1 MDTNLK
7 HTLQSVVDKCKLIFQ
22 PVTTNG
28 YAELNEYGYVKTS
41 QLPGFVDDIIEGYY
55 NSIDGKFYTTE
66 SYTSEIIP
74 EGGKI
79 YVSLDSNKTYRWSSS
94 SYVVI
99 SETIAL
105 GETSS
110 TAFAGD
116 KGKANSEA
124 ITTLQTSI
132 LNKLDKTMNLSD
144 VQNRQIAVD
153 NLLNASSNAE
163 KFVYVNSNGNVDF
176 AEKPAAQI
184 QSDWT
189 QSDNTK
195 LDYIKNKPTAPSTQV
210 QADWNQT
217 TSTESDYIKN
227 KPAIKA
233 GQGENSIIEG
243 YGTQAGGN
251 SSHAEGQL
259 TIASGH
265 YSHAEGYGATASG
278 NYSHVEGDSTKASE
292 AYSHAEGFV
301 TTASGVNSHAEGGNT
316 TASGTRAHAE
326 GQYVTAK
333 NRSQHAFGE
342 YNTLDPSTASSD
354 SRGTYVE
361 IVGNGTTSSARSNAR
376 TLDWDGN
383 ENIAGMLRIG
393 SSTST
398 GGALLMLYGAQLKIS
413 FNNGGSWRTVNVV

>member
-7 HTLQSVVDKCKLIFQ
+7 HTLQSIVDKCKLIFQ

-176 AEKPAAQI
+176 AELEA
-184 QSDWT
+184 T
-189 QSDNTK
+189 QAEW
-195 LDYIKNKPTAPSTQV
+195 DYIM
-210 QADWNQT
+210 
-217 TSTESDYIKN
+217 
-227 KPAIKA
+227 
-233 GQGENSIIEG
+233 
-243 YGTQAGGN
+243 GN
-251 SSHAEGQL
+251 
-259 TIASGH
+259 
-265 YSHAEGYGATASG
+265 
-278 NYSHVEGDSTKASE
+278 
-292 AYSHAEGFV
+292 
-301 TTASGVNSHAEGGNT
+301 
-316 TASGTRAHAE
+316 
-326 GQYVTAK
+326 
-333 NRSQHAFGE
+333 
-342 YNTLDPSTASSD
+342 
-354 SRGTYVE
+354 
-361 IVGNGTTSSARSNAR
+361 
-376 TLDWDGN
+376 
-383 ENIAGMLRIG
+383 
-393 SSTST
+393 
-398 GGALLMLYGAQLKIS
+398 
-413 FNNGGSWRTVNVV
+413 